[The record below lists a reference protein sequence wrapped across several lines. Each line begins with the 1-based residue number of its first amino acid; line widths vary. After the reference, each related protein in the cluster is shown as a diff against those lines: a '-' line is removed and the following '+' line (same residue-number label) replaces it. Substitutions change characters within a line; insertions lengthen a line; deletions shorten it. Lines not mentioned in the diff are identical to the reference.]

1 MKKYTSLTE
10 MGVANPEEIA
20 RYTIYMVHNTDI
32 LRIIY
37 TRKRGSMLP
46 VSKTFKFPRVKK
58 SVLVDGGT
66 RQTQIVYESA
76 PVFQNA
82 LIELEDLLEHSKS
95 KQQLNQI
102 LADEIV
108 QLEAEVASRID
119 YIKSLVENHK

>member
-1 MKKYTSLTE
+1 MQKNVALKE
-10 MGVANPEEIA
+10 MGVDNPEQIA

-37 TRKRGSMLP
+37 SRKKGSLLP

-58 SVLVDGGT
+58 SVLVDSGT
-66 RQTQIVYESA
+66 RQTQIVYESTDI
-76 PVFQNA
+76 FQHA
-82 LIELEDLLEHSKS
+82 LIELEELLENQKT
-95 KQQLNQI
+95 KQQLNQV

-119 YIKSLVENHK
+119 YIKSLIEKQK